1 MRFQWLRAISVIAVF
16 SLVAVGC
23 GNNGS
28 SEPGPAGSTGPGA
41 TGGTIIHGTTDSI
54 VSLDPAGQYDLGSFQ
69 ISAQVYNTLLET
81 PPQGNTAEPALA
93 ESCEYGDPLTYTCTL
108 RSGVTFSDGS
118 EFTADDVVFS
128 FQRNIEIDD
137 VNGACSLLVDLAP
150 CGKWDPGAVEAVD
163 PQTVV
168 FHLQQPDGA
177 FPLILTS
184 SAAFIVPD
192 SYPEKSL
199 QPDDQIIGTG
209 RYTLVQY
216 RPGEQAVLE
225 ANPDFWGDP
234 PLNDRVIVQYFDKSS
249 ALKLA
254 LEEGSV
260 DVGWRTFTPTE
271 VAAMKTED
279 GLNVLTGPGAEIR
292 YMVFNTS
299 LSPGQDL
306 AVRKAVAMTVD
317 RQAIADNVYNG
328 TVQPLWS
335 MIPSALSGHVDAF
348 KDLYGDAPDLAA
360 ATQTLADAGVDTP
373 VPIEIWWTP
382 THYGDSSADEYAE
395 IQRALEGSGL
405 FEVTLKSTEWDQ
417 YITAAL
423 SDTYPV
429 YQLGWFPDYPDPDNY
444 AFTFYSS
451 SSFLN
456 DHYASNKVDNLL
468 DVERSATDPA
478 ERVSAFQEIQR
489 IGAEDVPVIPIWEA
503 TQVAVALDG
512 VSGVEDTLDI
522 TYTFR
527 YWLISKAA

>member
-1 MRFQWLRAISVIAVF
+1 MRSQWLRAVSVTAV
-16 SLVAVGC
+16 LALTAVAC
-23 GNNGS
+23 GNDDG
-28 SEPGPAGSTGPGA
+28 SEPGPEGSPGGA

-93 ESCEYGDPLTYTCTL
+93 ESCDYDDPLTFTCTL

-118 EFTADDVVFS
+118 EFNADDVVYS

-150 CGKWDPGAVEAVD
+150 CGKWDAGAVEAAD

-192 SYPEKSL
+192 SYPENEL

-209 RYTLVQY
+209 RYTLAQY

-225 ANPDFWGDP
+225 ANPDFWGDS

-254 LEEGSV
+254 LEQGDV
-260 DVGWRTFTPTE
+260 DVGWRTFTPTDVE
-271 VAAMKTED
+271 AMRSED
-279 GLNVLTGPGAEIR
+279 GLNVLTGAGAEIR

-299 LSPGQDL
+299 LSPGDDL

-348 KDLYGDAPDLAA
+348 KDLYGDAPDVEGAA
-360 ATQTLADAGVDTP
+360 QTLADAGVDTP

-417 YITAAL
+417 YIEAAL
-423 SDTYPV
+423 SDTYPA

-451 SSFLN
+451 ASFLN
-456 DHYASNKVDNLL
+456 DHYASQKVDALL
-468 DVERSATDPA
+468 DEERAATNPDDRA
-478 ERVSAFQEIQR
+478 SAFEEIQR

-503 TQVAVALDG
+503 TQIAVARDG
-512 VSGVEDTLDI
+512 VSGVEETLDI
-522 TYTFR
+522 SYTFR
-527 YWLISKAA
+527 YWLISKTA